1 MHLVIKTFCNFHQFL
16 LIQVSENNKYI
27 LVILPL

>member
-16 LIQVSENNKYI
+16 LIHVSKDNKYI